1 MEKLGKGIFGKGFN
15 LKAEVTNGECPL
27 CDSKTVF
34 VSIYQN
40 VYRCMNCGGD
50 TEQKVNGVISYM
62 PLQKVN
68 GVISYMPLSSTEIG
82 PTIKME
88 LEPNEPKA

>member
-1 MEKLGKGIFGKGFN
+1 MEKSGKGIFGRGFD

-27 CDSKTVF
+27 CEAKTVF

-40 VYRCMNCGGD
+40 VYRCMQCGGD

-62 PLQKVN
+62 PLSLSGKTPPTLNLVTEDGPQK
-68 GVISYMPLSSTEIG
+68 
-82 PTIKME
+82 
-88 LEPNEPKA
+88 A

>member
-15 LKAEVTNGECPL
+15 LKAEVTNGNCPL

-34 VSIYQN
+34 VSLYQN
-40 VYRCMNCGGD
+40 VYRCMSCGGD

-62 PLQKVN
+62 PLTSA
-68 GVISYMPLSSTEIG
+68 GIG
-82 PTIKME
+82 ATPVME